1 MIWVLVILA
10 GLIAVPLTVE
20 AMRTPMSEDRQDKA
34 PGQIA
39 LLSQG
44 RTHYQWLGPERGPVA
59 ICIHGLTTPSFVW
72 RGLAR
77 GLALMGFRVL
87 VYDHYGRGYSD
98 TAFGRQDAAFFLT
111 QYNDLLMHEDVTEP
125 VTLLGYSMGGAIAA
139 HVAAHQPDRIKQLIL
154 LAPAGMQALTNRQ
167 LKLTRDLPLIG
178 DWLFLATYPFILRKG
193 IKAEAGTPGS
203 VENITALQQA
213 ETDRRGYFPAVL
225 SSLRGVLRDP
235 LPEQHAAIAA
245 AGVPVLDIWGA
256 DDDVIALAGKDV
268 LAEWNPSALH
278 TVIDGAGHGL
288 TYTHTDQVL
297 EAIRASRS

>member
-1 MIWVLVILA
+1 MIWVVVILA
-10 GLIAVPLTVE
+10 GLIAVPLTIE
-20 AMRTPMSEDRQDKA
+20 AMRTPMSEARQDKA

-59 ICIHGLTTPSFVW
+59 VCIHGLTTPSFVW

-87 VYDHYGRGYSD
+87 VYDHSGRGYS
-98 TAFGRQDAAFFLT
+98 ASASGRQGAAFFLT
-111 QYNDLLMHEDVTEP
+111 QYNDLLMHEDIT
-125 VTLLGYSMGGAIAA
+125 
-139 HVAAHQPDRIKQLIL
+139 
-154 LAPAGMQALTNRQ
+154 
-167 LKLTRDLPLIG
+167 DLQ
-178 DWLFLATYPFILRKG
+178 R
-193 IKAEAGTPGS
+193 
-203 VENITALQQA
+203 A

-225 SSLRGVLRDP
+225 SSLRGVLRAP

-245 AGVPVLDIWGA
+245 ADVPVLAIWGA
-256 DDDVIALAGKDV
+256 DDDVIALAGRDV
-268 LAEWNPSALH
+268 LAEWNPNARH

-297 EAIRASRS
+297 DAIRASST